1 MKPELFAELKK
12 LGDKIATELVFAE
25 PGKDLGL
32 LPVNSLLGQVEEL
45 VGHEAST
52 EPLGRGIKEARQ
64 WVEAIFQSTG
74 TFNLLTLKRLGEW
87 VEWWQASLSACE
99 AQGAPPPLPA
109 DWQNGGEKP
118 VELESSPA
126 KVEEPLLMLNLE
138 QDGELLNEFINESQE
153 HLQNIEQG
161 VLVLEQHPADAD
173 TLNSIFRAFHTFK
186 GGSGFLNLTA
196 IQTLAHELESLLDL
210 ARQQKLAI
218 TPAVINLILEGGDTL
233 RQFSNEMAAQLA
245 GKKPPGPIV
254 VSTLRLLNRIRS
266 ALAGEPASIIS
277 PAPSVTAPEQPCP
290 QAAAKAP
297 SDEGEMSEAPPS
309 PAKLP
314 ATVAAKANPAG
325 TVVKVD
331 TVKLDSLVDLVGEM
345 LIAQSLVVQ
354 NGDLNPR
361 QNEQL
366 TRDLAHLGRISKEL
380 QRTVMSLR
388 MVPIRATF
396 QKMNR
401 LVRDLSIKVGKP
413 IDLVSEGEDTELDR
427 TIVEEI
433 SDPLV
438 HMIRNS
444 IDHGI
449 EKPEVRKQR
458 GKPAQGTISLKAFH
472 QGGNIVIEIKD
483 DGNGLD
489 RERILAKAVEKG
501 LVRPDEQLPD
511 SELFN
516 LILAAGFSTAE
527 KVTDI
532 SGRGVGMDVVRRNIE
547 KLRGKIEIQSKAGQG
562 STFSIFL
569 PLTLA
574 IIDGLLVGVGEHRY
588 IVPTLL
594 VRESFR
600 PTANMIHTLHER
612 GEMINLRGQ
621 LHPLLRLY
629 SHLGI
634 EPATTD
640 PLQSIVVVVEA
651 GNEKRCLLVDKLLG
665 KHEVVIKSLGETFRR
680 NRYLAG
686 AAILGDGRVGLILD
700 PQALVQTESVPLEAA
715 A

>member
-1 MKPELFAELKK
+1 MKPELIAELKK
-12 LGDKIATELVFAE
+12 LGDKIAAELVFAE

-32 LPVNSLLGQVEEL
+32 LPIYSLLGLIEDVA
-45 VGHEAST
+45 GREASVQ
-52 EPLGRGIKEARQ
+52 PLAGGIKEARQ
-64 WVEAIFQSTG
+64 WVDAMLLSTAA
-74 TFNLLTLKRLGEW
+74 FDALTLKRLREW
-87 VEWWQASLSACE
+87 VEWWQASVSAYE
-99 AQGAPPPLPA
+99 AGAAPPPIPA
-109 DWQNGGEKP
+109 DFQNAGDGP
-118 VELESSPA
+118 VAPESSPT
-126 KVEEPLLMLNLE
+126 KTEEPSLTLNLQE
-138 QDGELLNEFINESQE
+138 DAELLSEFINESQE

-186 GGSGFLNLTA
+186 GGSGFLNLAA
-196 IQTLAHELESLLDL
+196 IQALAHELESLLDL
-210 ARQQKLAI
+210 ARQRKLAV

-233 RQFSNEMAAQLA
+233 RQFCNEMADQLA

-254 VSTLRLLNRIRS
+254 VPTLRLLDRIRS
-266 ALAGEPASIIS
+266 APAGEPAPITVS
-277 PAPSVTAPEQPCP
+277 APSVAVLPQPDP
-290 QAAAKAP
+290 KASGKAP
-297 SDEGEMSEAPPS
+297 SGVAVKPEDQ
-309 PAKLP
+309 PAAANLP
-314 ATVAAKANPAG
+314 AAVTAKTNPAG
-325 TVVKVD
+325 AVVKVD
-331 TVKLDSLVDLVGEM
+331 TIKLDSLVDLVGEM

-354 NGDLNPR
+354 SPDLNPR

-366 TRDLAHLGRISKEL
+366 ARDLAHLGRISKDL

-388 MVPIRATF
+388 MVPISATF

-401 LVRDLSIKVGKP
+401 LVRDLSIKVGKQ
-413 IDLVSEGEDTELDR
+413 IELLIEGEDTELDR

-458 GKPAQGTISLKAFH
+458 GKPPQGVISLKAFH

-489 RERILAKAVEKG
+489 RERILAKAIEKG
-501 LVRPDEQLPD
+501 LARPDEQLPD
-511 SELFN
+511 SELFG
-516 LILAAGFSTAE
+516 LIMGAGFSTAE

-547 KLRGKIEIQSKAGQG
+547 KMRGKIEIQSKAGEG

-600 PTANMIHTLHER
+600 PTAEMIHTLRER
-612 GEMINLRGQ
+612 GEMINLRGR

-629 SHLGI
+629 AHLGI

-665 KHEVVIKSLGETFRR
+665 KHEVVIKSLGETFGR

-700 PQALVQTESVPLEAA
+700 PQALVQAEAAPLEAA

>member
-1 MKPELFAELKK
+1 MKPEIIAELKQ
-12 LGDKIATELVFAE
+12 LGDKIAAELIFAE

-32 LPVNSLLGQVEEL
+32 LPIHSLLGLIEEL
-45 VGHEAST
+45 AGREAST
-52 EPLGRGIKEARQ
+52 QPLAGGIKEARQ
-64 WVEAIFQSTG
+64 WVDANLLSAAA
-74 TFNLLTLKRLGEW
+74 FNALTLKRLGEW
-87 VEWWQASLSACE
+87 VEWWQASVSACE
-99 AQGAPPPLPA
+99 AGAASPIPA
-109 DWQNGGEKP
+109 DWQNAGHGP
-118 VELESSPA
+118 DAPESSPT
-126 KVEEPLLMLNLE
+126 KTEEPSLTLNLE

-186 GGSGFLNLTA
+186 GGSGFLNLAA
-196 IQTLAHELESLLDL
+196 IQALAHELESLLDL
-210 ARQQKLAI
+210 ARQRKLAV

-233 RQFSNEMAAQLA
+233 RQFCNEMADQLA

-254 VSTLRLLNRIRS
+254 VPTLLLLDRIRS
-266 ALAGEPASIIS
+266 APAGGLAPIIV
-277 PAPSVTAPEQPCP
+277 PTPS
-290 QAAAKAP
+290 AAALQHPDPEAGGKAP
-297 SDEGEMSEAPPS
+297 PDETVIPENQ
-309 PAKLP
+309 PATANLP
-314 ATVAAKANPAG
+314 AAVIAKANPAG
-325 TVVKVD
+325 AVVKVD

-354 NGDLNPR
+354 NRDLISC

-366 TRDLAHLGRISKEL
+366 ARDLAHLGRISKDL

-388 MVPIRATF
+388 MVPISATF

-401 LVRDLSIKVGKP
+401 LVRDLSIKVGKQ
-413 IDLVSEGEDTELDR
+413 IELLIEGEDTELDR

-449 EKPEVRKQR
+449 EKPETRKQR
-458 GKPAQGTISLKAFH
+458 GKPAHGVISLKAFH

-489 RERILAKAVEKG
+489 RERILAKAIEKG

-511 SELFN
+511 SELFS
-516 LILAAGFSTAE
+516 LIMGAGFSTAE

-547 KLRGKIEIQSKAGQG
+547 KLRGKIEIQSKAGEG

-600 PTANMIHTLHER
+600 PTAEMIHTLRER
-612 GEMINLRGQ
+612 GEMINLRGR

-629 SHLGI
+629 AHLGI

-700 PQALVQTESVPLEAA
+700 PQALAHAESAPLEAA

>member
-1 MKPELFAELKK
+1 MNTELSAELKK

-25 PGKDLGL
+25 AGKDLGL
-32 LPVNSLLGQVEEL
+32 LPVNSLLGQIEETIAR
-45 VGHEAST
+45 EASA
-52 EPLGRGIKEARQ
+52 EPLAKAAQQARR
-64 WVEAIFQSTG
+64 WVNAVFDSTG
-74 TFNLLTLKRLGEW
+74 TFNMLTLKRLGQW
-87 VEWWQASLSACE
+87 VEWWQASVSACD
-99 AQGAPPPLPA
+99 AQSPPPPIPT
-109 DWQNGGEKP
+109 DWQKSEEEP
-118 VELESSPA
+118 VQPGTSPSGN
-126 KVEEPLLMLNLE
+126 EEPLLTLNVE
-138 QDGELLNEFINESQE
+138 QDGELLAEFINESQE

-210 ARQQKLAI
+210 ARQHKLAI
-218 TPAVINLILEGGDTL
+218 TPSVINLILEGEDTL
-233 RQFSNEMAAQLA
+233 RQFSNEIAAQLA
-245 GKKPPGPIV
+245 GKKPPGPITV
-254 VSTLRLLNRIRS
+254 PTLRLLGRIRS
-266 ALAGEPASIIS
+266 VLAGESASTTSPSQSVTELKQPRTEVSAKTPAS
-277 PAPSVTAPEQPCP
+277 VTP
-290 QAAAKAP
+290 AAAP
-297 SDEGEMSEAPPS
+297 GTI
-309 PAKLP
+309 
-314 ATVAAKANPAG
+314 ATVTANPAG
-325 TVVKVD
+325 SVVKVD
-331 TVKLDSLVDLVGEM
+331 TAKLDSLVDLVGEM

-354 NGDLNPR
+354 NEGLNSL

-366 TRDLAHLGRISKEL
+366 TRDLAHLGRISKDL
-380 QRTVMSLR
+380 QHTVMSLR

-401 LVRDLSIKVGKP
+401 LVRDLSIKVGKQV
-413 IDLVSEGEDTELDR
+413 DLLTEGEDTELDR

-433 SDPLV
+433 GDPLV

-449 EKPEVRKQR
+449 EKPEVRLQR
-458 GKPAQGTISLKAFH
+458 GKPVRGTVHLKAFH
-472 QGGNIVIEIKD
+472 QGGSVVIEIKD

-489 RERILAKAVEKG
+489 RKRILAKAIEKG
-501 LVRPDEQLPD
+501 LVKPDEQPPD
-511 SELFN
+511 SDLLN
-516 LILAAGFSTAE
+516 LILAPGFSTAE
-527 KVTDI
+527 KVTDL
-532 SGRGVGMDVVRRNIE
+532 SGRGVGMDVVRRNID
-547 KLRGKIEIQSKAGQG
+547 KLRGKIEIQSEPGQG
-562 STFSIFL
+562 STFSIFF

-600 PTANMIHTLHER
+600 PTANMIHTLRER
-612 GEMINLRGQ
+612 GEMINLRGR

-629 SHLGI
+629 ARLGVA
-634 EPATTD
+634 PATTD

-651 GNEKRCLLVDKLLG
+651 GKDVRCLLVDKLLG
-665 KHEVVIKSLGETFRR
+665 KREVVIKSLGETFSR
-680 NRYLAG
+680 NRCLAG

-700 PQALVQTESVPLEAA
+700 PQALAQTESASMDAA